1 MHLHFNILAVLAS
14 GAIMWLLG
22 WLWYSPVGS
31 GKKWSALVPGPQ
43 GDKKKAMMAGMIMSL
58 IGDILLAFVLAHV
71 VIWSGS
77 HEFGHGLFIGFV
89 MWMGFFG
96 ATAIPQS
103 IFEGRPFKL
112 FAINQSYNLLGLML
126 IGGILS
132 YWR

>member
-1 MHLHFNILAVLAS
+1 
-14 GAIMWLLG
+14 
-22 WLWYSPVGS
+22 
-31 GKKWSALVPGPQ
+31 
-43 GDKKKAMMAGMIMSL
+43 
-58 IGDILLAFVLAHV
+58 
-71 VIWSGS
+71 
-77 HEFGHGLFIGFV
+77 